1 MAIRAVGIVLVT
13 AVAAIASGAACS
25 RSESVVHGAGTTTP
39 PSPTRGTSAGEV
51 VATIGDTPIKAADVD
66 ARIGNKLLRIRVEEY
81 TQRRQVLQE
90 MIANALLEN
99 EAARRSITVKDLLEQ
114 EVEKKARPVTEEE
127 AGAVYES
134 LPDRFRGSAP
144 AGALRSI
151 VESMHRQRVNQRRQ
165 AFTRDLERAA
175 GVRVL
180 LEPPRINVDSSGRP
194 ARGPADAPVT
204 IVEFSDF
211 QCPYCA
217 QMARILHE
225 LDAMYVG
232 KIRLVFRDFPLPMH
246 KDAAKAAE
254 AAACAGDQGKYWQ
267 MHDRLFA
274 GQKSLTR
281 ADLERYAADAGLQT
295 GRFSTCLD
303 GGKHAADWQKDRRD
317 GEQYGV
323 TGTPALFVNGRPVF
337 GAATIQ
343 DLRLVIDEELE
354 RAQAVSGKQ
363 VP

>member
-1 MAIRAVGIVLVT
+1 MGIRAVGIVLVT

-25 RSESVVHGAGTTTP
+25 RSEPIVHGAATTPP

-51 VATIGDTPIKAADVD
+51 VATIGDTPIKAADID

-81 TQRRQVLQE
+81 KQRRQVLRE
-90 MIANALLEN
+90 MIANAVLEK
-99 EAARRSITVKDLLEQ
+99 EAARRGIAVNDLLEQ
-114 EVEKKARPVTEEE
+114 EVETKVRPVTDEE
-127 AGAVYES
+127 ARAVYDA

-144 AGALRSI
+144 PDALRSI

-180 LEPPRINVDSSGRP
+180 LEPPRISVESSGRP

-217 QMARILHE
+217 QMARILHQ
-225 LDAMYVG
+225 LDALYEG
-232 KIRLVFRDFPLPMH
+232 KTRLVFRDFPLPMH

-254 AAACAGDQGKYWQ
+254 AAACAADQGKYWE

-274 GQKSLTR
+274 GQKSLAR
-281 ADLERYAADAGLQT
+281 ADLDRYAADVGLQAA
-295 GRFSTCLD
+295 RFSACLD
-303 GGKHAADWQKDRRD
+303 GGKHAAEWQKDRAD

-343 DLRLVIDEELE
+343 DLRQVIDEELE
-354 RAQAVSGKQ
+354 RAEAVRGKQ